1 MVDRFYSAERAI
13 APRDEKRHLGES
25 ADAVEMESFQVL
37 FKARTDGIPAVAI
50 RSISDAVDEDLPLDM
65 NEVFTER
72 GEVSIPRVLGQVA
85 LRPAIAAGTCPAWP
99 EKQAGGGIARRVSG
113 PLYSGILAKG
123 EGPGIRYCRGRFAA
137 NRTLSRDMS
146 QTIAHI
152 GSHEASKPN
161 GKMRAGVYRGKG
173 RVVVESVPIPEIGEG
188 EVLFRVGACGICGT
202 DIKKIHHGFLA
213 PPQILGHE
221 LAGTV
226 VQVGAGVKKFKPGD
240 RVVSFHHIPCGDC
253 FYCEQKL
260 FSQCAGYKK
269 VGLTAGFDPNG
280 GGFAEYVRAMP
291 WIVER
296 GMLRLPDD
304 VSFEEATFVEPVN
317 TCLKAVRK
325 ARVAAGE
332 TVLVIGQGP
341 IGMLLMLLA
350 KLRRSDCLHE
360 RSNGRTPRGERALRR
375 EGILRSRGSES
386 CRRNARAHRWPGRGR
401 RAGGRAQ
408 PVISAG
414 SPFYRA
420 AGRKGAT
427 VCA

>member
-1 MVDRFYSAERAI
+1 
-13 APRDEKRHLGES
+13 
-25 ADAVEMESFQVL
+25 
-37 FKARTDGIPAVAI
+37 
-50 RSISDAVDEDLPLDM
+50 
-65 NEVFTER
+65 
-72 GEVSIPRVLGQVA
+72 
-85 LRPAIAAGTCPAWP
+85 
-99 EKQAGGGIARRVSG
+99 
-113 PLYSGILAKG
+113 
-123 EGPGIRYCRGRFAA
+123 
-137 NRTLSRDMS
+137 MS
-146 QTIAHI
+146 QTIAQI
-152 GSHEASKPN
+152 GSHEAKPN

-188 EVLFRVGACGICGT
+188 EILFRVGACGICGT

-226 VQVGAGVKKFKPGD
+226 IQVGAGVKKFKPGD
-240 RVVSFHHIPCGDC
+240 RVVSFHHIPCGNC

-296 GMLRLPDD
+296 GILRLPDD
-304 VSFEEATFVEPVN
+304 VRFEEATFVEPVN

-350 KLRRSDCLHE
+350 SY
-360 RSNGRTPRGERALRR
+360 
-375 EGILRSRGSES
+375 EGAIVYTSEPM
-386 CRRNARAHRWPGRGR
+386 AGR
-401 RAGGRAQ
+401 RAASVRFGAKESFDPAAANLIEQMRARTDGRGADAVLVAVPNPALVPEALSIARPGGRVLLFAHNDPVLQLEFPAAAVGIEEKEILGSYSASVDDQEESAQ
-408 PVISAG
+408 LVFSHRLPMREMISHRFPLERIADALELAARPANDTLKVVI
-414 SPFYRA
+414 
-420 AGRKGAT
+420 T
-427 VCA
+427 HE